1 MTKSK
6 AAIIGAGAMG
16 MATGVVLSANEFAV
30 VFWDKDKEVVD
41 GINRKHLNPRS
52 LPHIKLDKSVRAEE
66 RITEAVF
73 GADIVVIALPSHVVR
88 PVAFDFKDA
97 VARNCIVISV
107 SKGLEVGSLAT
118 MTSVLTEV
126 LPGWLVNQIM
136 SFSGPTLAGELAAK
150 KPAAALLAS
159 KKSDAYSRR
168 AREALST
175 DWLHVTETRDVLGV
189 QLAAVAK
196 NALAVMF
203 GIVDG
208 LGYGGN
214 GRGWLLT
221 EGFRDM
227 ARLIW
232 KMGGQEDTVYGLAG
246 FGDMIAT
253 ALSLESRNRMF
264 GELVGRGRSVAK
276 ALEIVKQTVEG
287 IDAVESLHELSEKER
302 LQLPT
307 LRALYEVVGLKRN
320 AAKVF
325 TGLIKSF

>member
-1 MTKSK
+1 MNKSK

-16 MATGVVLSANEFAV
+16 TAMGVALSANDFSV
-30 VFWDKDKEVVD
+30 VFWDKDKEVVA
-41 GINRKHLNPRS
+41 GINKKHLNPRS
-52 LPHIKLDKSVRAEE
+52 LPHIKLEKNISADE

-73 GADIVVIALPSHVVR
+73 GADIVLVALPSHVLR

-97 VARNCIVISV
+97 LARNAVVISV
-107 SKGLEVGSLAT
+107 SKGLEVGSLDT
-118 MTSVLTEV
+118 MTGVLTEV
-126 LPGWLVNQIM
+126 LPGFIANQIM
-136 SFSGPTLAGELAAK
+136 AFSGPTLAGELAAK

-168 AREALST
+168 ACEALST

-189 QLAAVAK
+189 QLSAVAK

-203 GIVDG
+203 GIIDG

-221 EGFRDM
+221 EGFRDLS
-227 ARLIW
+227 RLIW
-232 KMGGQEDTVYGLAG
+232 KMGGKEDTVYGLAG

-264 GELVGRGRSVAK
+264 GELVGKGRSVAK

-287 IDAVESLHELSEKER
+287 IDAIESLHQLAAKEKLPLAT
-302 LQLPT
+302 LQ
-307 LRALYEVVGLKRN
+307 ALYEVVVANKN

-325 TGLIKSF
+325 AGLIAGF